1 MQMKPMRTELKSN
14 IFSIAIDHHDISVSI
29 RIFDALNQDIFLVR
43 LRQLVWKQLQ
53 ASNMNGDQ
61 FSNHNL
67 NKAVVSILEEN
78 GFKDVSSNTGQVTMS
93 NDATCLYIDFTQFG
107 AEYS

>member
-1 MQMKPMRTELKSN
+1 MNDL
-14 IFSIAIDHHDISVSI
+14 DISVLI

-61 FSNHNL
+61 FGNHNL
-67 NKAVVSILEEN
+67 NKAVISILEEN
-78 GFKDVSSNTGQVTMS
+78 GFKDVSINPGPYVIFNPMMPLVC
-93 NDATCLYIDFTQFG
+93 A
-107 AEYS
+107 